1 MAPENFFLNLSNNME
16 DFVSTLIKKITSNPD
31 AVVVTRSEDAF
42 QIKLD
47 VTVATEDFGRV
58 IGKGGKT
65 INSIRT
71 IFNLYRHNQ
80 NPEDSKRVY
89 INLVENN

>member
-1 MAPENFFLNLSNNME
+1 ME
-16 DFVSTLIKKITSNPD
+16 EFVSSLIKKITSNPD
-31 AVVVTRSEDAF
+31 AVVVTRNEDDL

-58 IGKGGKT
+58 IGRGGKT
-65 INSIRT
+65 INSIRA

-80 NPEDSKRVY
+80 NPEDTKRAY
-89 INLVENN
+89 INLVENK

>member
-1 MAPENFFLNLSNNME
+1 ME
-16 DFVSTLIKKITSNPD
+16 EFVSSLIKKITSNPD
-31 AVVVTRSEDAF
+31 AVVVTRNEDAF

-47 VTVATEDFGRV
+47 ISVSLEDFGRV
-58 IGKGGKT
+58 IGRGGKT

-80 NPEDSKRVY
+80 DPENSKRVY

>member
-1 MAPENFFLNLSNNME
+1 ME
-16 DFVSTLIKKITSNPD
+16 EFVSSLIKKITSNPD
-31 AVVVTRSEDAF
+31 AVVVTRNEDDL

-58 IGKGGKT
+58 IGRGGKT
-65 INSIRT
+65 INSIRA

-80 NPEDSKRVY
+80 NLEDTKRAY
-89 INLVENN
+89 INLVENK